1 MHMHASQTFITET
14 CNNNYHLL
22 EDVQKHTNEKKAIQ
36 FVEFKRGHGQLIKC
50 STKSNLFLP
59 SRKLHL

>member
-22 EDVQKHTNEKKAIQ
+22 EDVQKHTNEKKP
-36 FVEFKRGHGQLIKC
+36 
-50 STKSNLFLP
+50 SNLL
-59 SRKLHL
+59 SLNVDMVN